1 MPIDYITALN
11 QLRNLPGTAFQPSKV
26 TTGYGAGEDLDPS
39 AALLALQNQRK
50 TELERNIPLGGMS
63 PAAPADLSDVQSDI
77 AKNPL
82 TQQRAGIDQYLAAKQ
97 KANLQGFA
105 EPAEQAAFGQQLEKQ
120 KISSPLDVEKLKG
133 MLGLQTEQ
141 ERIRGVIESA
151 RLREQG
157 YADRTAAQRAKVL
170 ADNTARIQ
178 VAAMHN
184 PALSGSVARLVTE
197 IGRVKEG
204 IDRGKLKADDPNVIS
219 HLDELERQMKQFSGP
234 QTGAPTTPQPGVGG
248 GVDPEVQ
255 QLLGDPNVKAGTHKL
270 SDGSTWFKGADGKI
284 SKVQ

>member
-1 MPIDYITALN
+1 MPNPYFQPIDALRS
-11 QLRNLPGTAFQPSKV
+11 LAGSGFTPSKV
-26 TTGYGAGEDLDPS
+26 TTGYGAGEELDPS
-39 AALLALQNQRK
+39 AALLALQDQRK

-141 ERIRGVIESA
+141 ERTRGVIESA

-204 IDRGKLKADDPNVIS
+204 IDRGKLEADDPNVMS
-219 HLDELERQMKQFSGP
+219 HLNELERQMNQFLAP
-234 QTGAPTTPQPGVGG
+234 GAGVPQPGVGG
-248 GVDPEVQ
+248 IDPEVQ
-255 QLLGDPNVKAGTHKL
+255 SLLGAPNVTPGTHKL